1 MNSLHLALAVAL
13 AVSLVANAL
22 FFWYIRKTTNRL
34 LFISQNLNDLV
45 SLIAVYREN
54 LRAIYE
60 MEMFY
65 GDESLQ
71 NLIGHT
77 RSLYSILEGYEDI
90 VYLTEPIEFEYDEN
104 EDNDESEENEPGPSP
119 ETDVLYAGSRRRN
132 S

>member
-1 MNSLHLALAVAL
+1 M
-13 AVSLVANAL
+13 
-22 FFWYIRKTTNRL
+22 
-34 LFISQNLNDLV
+34 FISQNLNDLV